1 MFPASQFSC
10 TYGGWLCFLGRPAC
24 PAPNCRNR
32 GLRGMGAARC
42 FAHPDYHG
50 GRRRGVPAPPRN
62 TNSGIPFPPA
72 PAPAIP
78 FPPAPAPAKPPR
90 AGPAFPPPPQNACR
104 ARGPARPAAA
114 RIGRERRHQ
123 RAIAEFAAAHPKLPA
138 GLCAPATGGR
148 RLPPC
153 ALERGEGQRTGSCP
167 PPLPPPPELAQR
179 PSRSRFRAACCRA
192 LCGRRHVPAVRPAG
206 GGGSPPRP
214 PGLSARGARG
224 PQADEQ
230 QASGRV
236 KSTFSSTV
244 PVGPADAVAP
254 SRGLRD
260 HRVRSGRCLG
270 NL

>member
-167 PPLPPPPELAQR
+167 PPLPPP
-179 PSRSRFRAACCRA
+179 RASPAP
-192 LCGRRHVPAVRPAG
+192 LPQPVPRGMLQGTLRQA
-206 GGGSPPRP
+206 PR
-214 PGLSARGARG
+214 ARG
-224 PQADEQ
+224 PP
-230 QASGRV
+230 GRRRR
-236 KSTFSSTV
+236 F
-244 PVGPADAVAP
+244 PAAP
-254 SRGLRD
+254 SRPVGAW
-260 HRVRSGRCLG
+260 C
-270 NL
+270 

>member
-32 GLRGMGAARC
+32 GLRGMRGGALFRASGL
-42 FAHPDYHG
+42 P
-50 GRRRGVPAPPRN
+50 RRSPPRRPC
-62 TNSGIPFPPA
+62 SSPKHQFRHPVSASAGPGHPVSASAGPGQA
-72 PAPAIP
+72 AA
-78 FPPAPAPAKPPR
+78 

-167 PPLPPPPELAQR
+167 PPLPPP
-179 PSRSRFRAACCRA
+179 RASPAP
-192 LCGRRHVPAVRPAG
+192 LPQPVPRGMLQGTLRQA
-206 GGGSPPRP
+206 PR
-214 PGLSARGARG
+214 ARG
-224 PQADEQ
+224 PP
-230 QASGRV
+230 GRRRR
-236 KSTFSSTV
+236 F
-244 PVGPADAVAP
+244 PAAP
-254 SRGLRD
+254 SRPVGAW
-260 HRVRSGRCLG
+260 C
-270 NL
+270 